1 MRRGRGN
8 YGRVI
13 VAHLKVAPFC
23 SKCLETLSKRISL
36 SAIWKD
42 ILGEEAKKGVMLRK
56 EAGNA
61 LITVFSNSNYYG
73 CICRKW
79 LCCFP

>member
-1 MRRGRGN
+1 MG
-8 YGRVI
+8 
-13 VAHLKVAPFC
+13 
-23 SKCLETLSKRISL
+23 
-36 SAIWKD
+36 KD
-42 ILGEEAKKGVMLRK
+42 IFAEEAKEGMMLKK

-73 CICRKW
+73 CVCRKW